1 MSAVADAEAVPGQGR
16 VFLAVLSRDIYVTWG
31 EFPVFLAQV
40 ILQPFFLLF
49 VFGKVLGSLGYTTN
63 GYSDLL
69 FPGLLALT
77 AVITSMQT
85 LAFPLVIEF
94 GWTKEIEDRLLAPMS
109 TWLVALEKVVFA
121 TLPGADRDGGHD
133 PDRDS
138 RAGIDPLALGGLPLF
153 LTIVLLGSLLGAS
166 LGLVL
171 GTLVKPNRINIVFS
185 LVFTPLLFT
194 GCSQYPWPS
203 LKQAP
208 LVPGDHGDEPD
219 DVRQRGP
226 AGRARAECPAYRTVD
241 LPTRPPRPRSSSSSA
256 SARVASSAARS
267 TEPIPW
273 LIWPRRGA
281 YPKNARHMQTGTHPS
296 GATQPPIRTWR
307 SYVTFR
313 RQIDRPRL
321 DAHELLSHPVTG
333 TQPRYKTPWAIRPTA
348 RDRVRR

>member
-1 MSAVADAEAVPGQGR
+1 VSAVAVRESVPGQGR
-16 VFLAVLSRDIYVTWG
+16 VFLAVLQRDVYVTWS

-49 VFGKVLGSLGYTTN
+49 VFGKVLGSLGYTTS

-109 TWLVALEKVVFA
+109 TTLVAAEKVLFA
-121 TLPGADRDGGHD
+121 TI
-133 PDRDS
+133 
-138 RAGIDPLALGGLPLF
+138 RALIATAVMIPIGILVLGSIPWRWAGLPLF
-153 LTIVLLGSLLGAS
+153 LVTLILGCMLGAS

-203 LKQAP
+203 LSKLPWFQVITACNP
-208 LVPGDHGDEPD
+208 MTYVSEGMRAALVP
-219 DVRQRGP
+219 DVPHIAPWICLTVLPAALILLLGIGTRGF
-226 AGRARAECPAYRTVD
+226 
-241 LPTRPPRPRSSSSSA
+241 
-256 SARVASSAARS
+256 
-267 TEPIPW
+267 
-273 LIWPRRGA
+273 
-281 YPKNARHMQTGTHPS
+281 
-296 GATQPPIRTWR
+296 
-307 SYVTFR
+307 FR
-313 RQIDRPRL
+313 RAID
-321 DAHELLSHPVTG
+321 
-333 TQPRYKTPWAIRPTA
+333 
-348 RDRVRR
+348 

>member
-1 MSAVADAEAVPGQGR
+1 MSAVAARQAVPSQGR
-16 VFLAVLSRDIYVTWG
+16 VFLAVLSRDVAVTWS

-49 VFGKVLGSLGYTTN
+49 VFGKVLGSLGYTQN

-109 TWLVALEKVVFA
+109 TTLVAAEKVLFA
-121 TLPGADRDGGHD
+121 AI
-133 PDRDS
+133 
-138 RAGIDPLALGGLPLF
+138 RALIATAVMIPIGILVLGSIPWRWDAMPLF
-153 LTIVLLGSLLGAS
+153 LVILVLGCLLGAS

-203 LKQAP
+203 LSKLPWFQVITACNP
-208 LVPGDHGDEPD
+208 MTYVSEGMRAALVP
-219 DVRQRGP
+219 DVPHIAPWICLLVLPAALIVLLGIGTRGF
-226 AGRARAECPAYRTVD
+226 
-241 LPTRPPRPRSSSSSA
+241 
-256 SARVASSAARS
+256 
-267 TEPIPW
+267 
-273 LIWPRRGA
+273 
-281 YPKNARHMQTGTHPS
+281 
-296 GATQPPIRTWR
+296 
-307 SYVTFR
+307 FR
-313 RQIDRPRL
+313 RAID
-321 DAHELLSHPVTG
+321 
-333 TQPRYKTPWAIRPTA
+333 
-348 RDRVRR
+348 